1 MDDLTK
7 QKIAMWE
14 KKLEEL
20 NARLVETKLERG
32 EAAQMGD
39 LRENGAYQTLTEEAE
54 VLSAR
59 INDIEKILKTLRGG
73 EDKKGNFKKA
83 A

>member
-1 MDDLTK
+1 MDTLTK
-7 QKIAMWE
+7 QKITMWE
-14 KKLEEL
+14 KKKAELEE
-20 NARLVETKLERG
+20 RLVQTKLERG

-54 VLSAR
+54 VISAR
-59 INDIEKILKTLRGG
+59 INDIEKILKTLKKG
-73 EDKKGNFKKA
+73 EDKQA